1 MRFVIRGHFSKAE
14 GKIFKKI
21 IISKG
26 CYPRC
31 RMIITERWLGGRG
44 ETPGDSFGKCELYN
58 EAQLS
63 RLKYSMF
70 SRMEAIY
77 VP

>member
-44 ETPGDSFGKCELYN
+44 ETPGDSFGKCE
-58 EAQLS
+58 
-63 RLKYSMF
+63 
-70 SRMEAIY
+70 
-77 VP
+77 